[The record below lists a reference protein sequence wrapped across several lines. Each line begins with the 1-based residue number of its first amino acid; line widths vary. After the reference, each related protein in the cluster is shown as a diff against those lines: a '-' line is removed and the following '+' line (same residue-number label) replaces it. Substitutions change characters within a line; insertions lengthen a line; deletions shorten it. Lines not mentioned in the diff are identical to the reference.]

1 MVRRMHVVLLLQNVV
16 HPTSISIEMTMLA
29 LAEFVVERDFFAF
42 DKGKCSPINI

>member
-16 HPTSISIEMTMLA
+16 HPTSISIEMTMVDT
-29 LAEFVVERDFFAF
+29 EFVVERDFFAF